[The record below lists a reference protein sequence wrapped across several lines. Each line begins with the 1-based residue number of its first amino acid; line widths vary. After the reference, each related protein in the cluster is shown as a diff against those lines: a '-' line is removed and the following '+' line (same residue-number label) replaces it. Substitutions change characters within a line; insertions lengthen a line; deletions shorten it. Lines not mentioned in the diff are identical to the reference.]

1 MAKAARERLARLLA
15 GEEALPCLLTPGTST
30 RPGGPCR
37 RKEINPLPGQRPTRN
52 PLHANEIRPT
62 APGTAPTSRVD
73 DLVWV
78 GEGQCGTWVEAQQV
92 PLQHPAATLM
102 AVTRSAVCSAYS
114 RSSGVSGESSCP
126 GVAVGCSR
134 SSAHAGRGIPIRDR
148 SRSRV
153 RCTSAAPDARLSIAG
168 DRGDGPDWT
177 DVNLLRDNGIEPTAG
192 AGSPGRWRR

>member
-52 PLHANEIRPT
+52 PLHTNEIRPT

-78 GEGQCGTWVEAQQV
+78 GEGQRGTWVEAQQV
-92 PLQHPAATLM
+92 PQQHPADHLVRHDQWPVRSGFADPGQGP
-102 AVTRSAVCSAYS
+102 RSA
-114 RSSGVSGESSCP
+114 G
-126 GVAVGCSR
+126 
-134 SSAHAGRGIPIRDR
+134 
-148 SRSRV
+148 
-153 RCTSAAPDARLSIAG
+153 
-168 DRGDGPDWT
+168 
-177 DVNLLRDNGIEPTAG
+177 
-192 AGSPGRWRR
+192 